1 MNRCSSIASL
11 VIGMA
16 LFLTLEEVSAS
27 WRHSPEDSDSIGNSA
42 LQSSVNEEGE
52 PRISVGAGR
61 SSSGNS
67 FKPRHVH
74 RKSIGSHWRSVEEMH
89 RENARVSRGKRFSTW
104 SNQYKD

>member
-42 LQSSVNEEGE
+42 LQSSVNEESE
-52 PRISVGAGR
+52 PRISVGAR
-61 SSSGNS
+61 SLL
-67 FKPRHVH
+67 F
-74 RKSIGSHWRSVEEMH
+74 
-89 RENARVSRGKRFSTW
+89 GKFFQTKTCSPKKYWQPLAKR
-104 SNQYKD
+104 

>member
-42 LQSSVNEEGE
+42 LQSSVNEESE
-52 PRISVGAGR
+52 PRISVA
-61 SSSGNS
+61 
-67 FKPRHVH
+67 PVAPL
-74 RKSIGSHWRSVEEMH
+74 
-89 RENARVSRGKRFSTW
+89 REIL
-104 SNQYKD
+104 SNQDMFTEKVLAAIGEALRRCIGRMPA